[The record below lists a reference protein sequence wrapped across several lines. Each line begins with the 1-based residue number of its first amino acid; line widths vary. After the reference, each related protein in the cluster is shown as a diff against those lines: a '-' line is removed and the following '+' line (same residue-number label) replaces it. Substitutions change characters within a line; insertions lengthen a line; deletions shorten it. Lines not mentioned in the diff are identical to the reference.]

1 MSCSWRRCFSEQQE
15 FRVLVSGAMFQHAPA
30 TCRRWARSPRSREE
44 RLRLGRRR
52 VEVVSPEEDPRA
64 RNHGPAGWAEC
75 RQSKRCWLLE
85 QGPART
91 RGMWLGQPRQTGTH
105 LPASDTA
112 LGPGAASAVMAAD
125 PLAAQLPAPAAAP
138 HLKGGKKEPSLAV
151 VARKGMVMASP
162 FTSSPVT
169 IPTTAQPG
177 FLGGWLNR
185 IPLPKWALIA
195 VAVAVGVLLLLFL
208 ICIVR
213 CCCGKKKPKKK
224 ERVSV
229 PAVSSSTTASLVQ
242 PETED
247 LERGTEQT
255 GRGKL
260 QYSLEYNFRAQELKV
275 GVKQA
280 AELKAMD
287 SGGTSDPYV
296 IVYLTSDTKKRYE
309 TKVYR
314 KTLNPVFNESFT
326 FQVPQVEVP
335 ESTLVMQIYDF
346 NRFAKHDI
354 IGEVRLPLASVSLQH
369 VIEQW
374 SDLAAA
380 GKVEEEQLG
389 EICFS
394 LRYVPST
401 SKLTVLIL
409 EAKKLK
415 RMKSHGLSDPFV
427 KVHLIL
433 NRKKWKKKMTSVK
446 KNTLRPYFNEVFVFE
461 VPFNQ
466 IKNVDVV
473 ISVWDHDKV
482 TKNEP
487 IGKLFLGCRATG
499 NQLRHWSDMLSNPR
513 RPLTQWHSLQP
524 PDVVDKA
531 LGLKSHLKLPLPP
544 R

>member
-1 MSCSWRRCFSEQQE
+1 M
-15 FRVLVSGAMFQHAPA
+15 
-30 TCRRWARSPRSREE
+30 
-44 RLRLGRRR
+44 
-52 VEVVSPEEDPRA
+52 
-64 RNHGPAGWAEC
+64 
-75 RQSKRCWLLE
+75 
-85 QGPART
+85 
-91 RGMWLGQPRQTGTH
+91 
-105 LPASDTA
+105 
-112 LGPGAASAVMAAD
+112 AVA
-125 PLAAQLPAPAAAP
+125 
-138 HLKGGKKEPSLAV
+138 
-151 VARKGMVMASP
+151 ARKGRVMTSML
-162 FTSSPVT
+162 TSSPMAFT
-169 IPTTAQPG
+169 TTAQPG
-177 FLGGWLNR
+177 LLGGWLGR

-195 VAVAVGVLLLLFL
+195 VTVAVAILLLLFL

-213 CCCGKKKPKKK
+213 CCCVKKKPKKK
-224 ERVSV
+224 ERVSLH
-229 PAVSSSTTASLVQ
+229 AVSSPTTASLVQ
-242 PETED
+242 PEMED
-247 LERGTEQT
+247 LEHGMEQRA
-255 GRGKL
+255 RGKL

-296 IVYLTSDTKKRYE
+296 IVYLTSDMKKRYE

-314 KTLNPVFNESFT
+314 KTLNPIFNESFI
-326 FQVPQVEVP
+326 FQVPQAEVP

-374 SDLAAA
+374 SDLAVAS
-380 GKVEEEQLG
+380 KVEEEQLG

-401 SKLTVLIL
+401 GKLTVLIL
-409 EAKKLK
+409 EAKQLK
-415 RMKSHGLSDPFV
+415 RMDSHGLSDPFV

-433 NRKKWKKKMTSVK
+433 NRKKWKKKITSVK
-446 KNTLRPYFNEVFVFE
+446 KNTLSPYFNEVFVFE
-461 VPFNQ
+461 VPFSQ
-466 IKNVDVV
+466 IQNVDLV

-487 IGKLFLGCRATG
+487 IGKIFLGCRATG

-513 RPLTQWHSLQP
+513 RPLAQWHSLQP

>member
-1 MSCSWRRCFSEQQE
+1 MHGSW
-15 FRVLVSGAMFQHAPA
+15 
-30 TCRRWARSPRSREE
+30 PRSLCRGKG
-44 RLRLGRRR
+44 RLRLRRR
-52 VEVVSPEEDPRA
+52 RDGHS
-64 RNHGPAGWAEC
+64 
-75 RQSKRCWLLE
+75 
-85 QGPART
+85 
-91 RGMWLGQPRQTGTH
+91 
-105 LPASDTA
+105 
-112 LGPGAASAVMAAD
+112 
-125 PLAAQLPAPAAAP
+125 
-138 HLKGGKKEPSLAV
+138 SLAMAV
-151 VARKGMVMASP
+151 AARKGMMTASP
-162 FTSSPVT
+162 LTSSPVA
-169 IPTTAQPG
+169 IATTAQPG
-177 FLGGWLNR
+177 FLDGWLSQ

-195 VAVAVGVLLLLFL
+195 VAVAVAVLLLLFV
-208 ICIVR
+208 ICIIR

-224 ERVSV
+224 EKVSLL
-229 PAVSSSTTASLVQ
+229 PVSGFSAACLVQ
-242 PETED
+242 PEMED
-247 LERGTEQT
+247 LERCAEQT

-260 QYSLEYNFRAQELKV
+260 QYSLEYNFRVQEVDHTLLHVPSTHSLTSLTPTWLEASFLLHMLPTEPLVICPILLHLVTLTIAPFKLKV

-296 IVYLTSDTKKRYE
+296 IVYLTSDVKKKYE

-314 KTLNPVFNESFT
+314 KTLNPVFNETFT
-326 FQVPQVEVP
+326 FQVPQAEVP

-374 SDLAAA
+374 SDLVAAS
-380 GKVEEEQLG
+380 KVEEEQLG

-401 SKLTVLIL
+401 GKLTVLIL

-415 RMKSHGLSDPFV
+415 RMDSHGLSDPFV

-433 NRKKWKKKMTSVK
+433 NRKKWKKKTTSVK
-446 KNTLRPYFNEVFVFE
+446 KNTLSPYFNEVFVFE
-461 VPFNQ
+461 VPFSQ
-466 IKNVDVV
+466 IQNVDVV

-513 RPLTQWHSLQP
+513 RPLAQWHSLQP
-524 PDVVDKA
+524 PEVVDKA

>member
-1 MSCSWRRCFSEQQE
+1 M
-15 FRVLVSGAMFQHAPA
+15 
-30 TCRRWARSPRSREE
+30 
-44 RLRLGRRR
+44 
-52 VEVVSPEEDPRA
+52 
-64 RNHGPAGWAEC
+64 
-75 RQSKRCWLLE
+75 
-85 QGPART
+85 
-91 RGMWLGQPRQTGTH
+91 
-105 LPASDTA
+105 
-112 LGPGAASAVMAAD
+112 AVA
-125 PLAAQLPAPAAAP
+125 
-138 HLKGGKKEPSLAV
+138 
-151 VARKGMVMASP
+151 ARKGRTTASP
-162 FTSSPVT
+162 HASIT
-169 IPTTAQPG
+169 TTAWPG
-177 FLGGWLNR
+177 FLNSWLSH
-185 IPLPKWALIA
+185 IPLPQWALIAIA
-195 VAVAVGVLLLLFL
+195 VAVAILLLLFL
-208 ICIVR
+208 ICIMR

-224 ERVSV
+224 ERINLC
-229 PAVSSSTTASLVQ
+229 AVSNSTTASLVQ
-242 PETED
+242 PEMED
-247 LERGTEQT
+247 LEQEVEQIH
-255 GRGKL
+255 RGKL
-260 QYSLEYNFRAQELKV
+260 QYSLDYNFRTQELKV

-280 AELKAMD
+280 VDLKAMD

-296 IVYLTSDTKKRYE
+296 IIYLTSDMKKRYE

-314 KTLNPVFNESFT
+314 KTLNPIFNESFT
-326 FQVPQVEVP
+326 FQVPQAEVP

-380 GKVEEEQLG
+380 SRVEEEQLG

-401 SKLTVLIL
+401 GKLTVLIL

-415 RMKSHGLSDPFV
+415 RMDSHGLSDPFV

-433 NRKKWKKKMTSVK
+433 NRKKWKKKKTSVK
-446 KNTLRPYFNEVFVFE
+446 KNTLSPYFNEVFVFE

-466 IKNVDVV
+466 IQNVDVV

-513 RPLTQWHSLQP
+513 RPLAQWHILQP

-531 LGLKSHLKLPLPP
+531 LGLKSHLRLPLAS

>member
-1 MSCSWRRCFSEQQE
+1 MPIW
-15 FRVLVSGAMFQHAPA
+15 
-30 TCRRWARSPRSREE
+30 
-44 RLRLGRRR
+44 
-52 VEVVSPEEDPRA
+52 
-64 RNHGPAGWAEC
+64 
-75 RQSKRCWLLE
+75 
-85 QGPART
+85 
-91 RGMWLGQPRQTGTH
+91 
-105 LPASDTA
+105 
-112 LGPGAASAVMAAD
+112 
-125 PLAAQLPAPAAAP
+125 
-138 HLKGGKKEPSLAV
+138 
-151 VARKGMVMASP
+151 GMVSSHSLPTWGLSRIIGAVLKVQLLNAGAPGRGLNALYMFLFVFNSSVHLCSP
-162 FTSSPVT
+162 NVTPV
-169 IPTTAQPG
+169 
-177 FLGGWLNR
+177 
-185 IPLPKWALIA
+185 PKWALIA
-195 VAVAVGVLLLLFL
+195 VAVAVAILLLLFL
-208 ICIVR
+208 ICIIR

-224 ERVSV
+224 ERVSLH
-229 PAVSSSTTASLVQ
+229 AVSSSTTASLVR
-242 PETED
+242 PSSSPILLHLVT
-247 LERGTEQT
+247 LCITPF
-255 GRGKL
+255 K
-260 QYSLEYNFRAQELKV
+260 LKV

-296 IVYLTSDTKKRYE
+296 IVYLTSDMKKRYE

-326 FQVPQVEVP
+326 FQVPQAEVP

-346 NRFAKHDI
+346 NRFTKHDI

-374 SDLAAA
+374 SDLVAAS
-380 GKVEEEQLG
+380 KVEEEQLG

-401 SKLTVLIL
+401 GKLTVLIL

-415 RMKSHGLSDPFV
+415 RMDSHGLSDPFV

-433 NRKKWKKKMTSVK
+433 NRKKWKKKTTSVK
-446 KNTLRPYFNEVFVFE
+446 KNTLSPYFNEVFVFE

-466 IKNVDVV
+466 IQNMDVV

-513 RPLTQWHSLQP
+513 RPLAQWHSLQP

-531 LGLKSHLKLPLPP
+531 LGLKSHLKLPLPS

>member
-1 MSCSWRRCFSEQQE
+1 M
-15 FRVLVSGAMFQHAPA
+15 
-30 TCRRWARSPRSREE
+30 
-44 RLRLGRRR
+44 
-52 VEVVSPEEDPRA
+52 
-64 RNHGPAGWAEC
+64 
-75 RQSKRCWLLE
+75 
-85 QGPART
+85 
-91 RGMWLGQPRQTGTH
+91 
-105 LPASDTA
+105 
-112 LGPGAASAVMAAD
+112 VMAA
-125 PLAAQLPAPAAAP
+125 
-138 HLKGGKKEPSLAV
+138 
-151 VARKGMVMASP
+151 RKGRAMASLLP
-162 FTSSPVT
+162 SSPT
-169 IPTTAQPG
+169 AITTTAQPG
-177 FLGGWLNR
+177 SLAGWLSQ
-185 IPLPKWALIA
+185 IPLPKWALITVT
-195 VAVAVGVLLLLFL
+195 VAVAILLLLFL
-208 ICIVR
+208 ICIIR

-224 ERVSV
+224 ERVSLC
-229 PAVSSSTTASLVQ
+229 AMSGSTTASLVQ
-242 PETED
+242 PEVED
-247 LERGTEQT
+247 LEQGTEQM

-296 IVYLTSDTKKRYE
+296 IVYLTSDTKKKYE

-314 KTLNPVFNESFT
+314 KTLNPIFNESFT
-326 FQVPQVEVP
+326 FQVPQLEVP

-346 NRFAKHDI
+346 NRFIKHDI

-374 SDLAAA
+374 SDLAVAS
-380 GKVEEEQLG
+380 KVEEEQLG

-401 SKLTVLIL
+401 GKLMVLIL

-415 RMKSHGLSDPFV
+415 RMDSHGLSDPFV
-427 KVHLIL
+427 KVNLIL
-433 NRKKWKKKMTSVK
+433 NKKKWKKKTTTVK
-446 KNTLRPYFNEVFVFE
+446 KNTLSPYFNEMFVFE

-466 IKNVDVV
+466 IQNVDVV

-482 TKNEP
+482 TKSEP

-513 RPLTQWHSLQP
+513 RPVAQWHNLQS
-524 PDVVDKA
+524 PDVVDKV
-531 LGLKSHLKLPLPP
+531 LGLKSHLKLSLPP

>member
-1 MSCSWRRCFSEQQE
+1 M
-15 FRVLVSGAMFQHAPA
+15 
-30 TCRRWARSPRSREE
+30 
-44 RLRLGRRR
+44 
-52 VEVVSPEEDPRA
+52 
-64 RNHGPAGWAEC
+64 
-75 RQSKRCWLLE
+75 
-85 QGPART
+85 
-91 RGMWLGQPRQTGTH
+91 
-105 LPASDTA
+105 
-112 LGPGAASAVMAAD
+112 AVA
-125 PLAAQLPAPAAAP
+125 
-138 HLKGGKKEPSLAV
+138 
-151 VARKGMVMASP
+151 ARKGGATATP
-162 FTSSPVT
+162 LTSSPT
-169 IPTTAQPG
+169 ATTARPG
-177 FLGGWLNR
+177 FLGGWLSR
-185 IPLPKWALIA
+185 IPLPRWALIA
-195 VAVAVGVLLLLFL
+195 VGVAVAILFLLFL
-208 ICIVR
+208 ICIIR
-213 CCCGKKKPKKK
+213 CCCGKKKPRKK
-224 ERVSV
+224 ERVNLHNV
-229 PAVSSSTTASLVQ
+229 ISSTTASLVQ
-242 PETED
+242 PELED
-247 LERGTEQT
+247 LEEGMEQT

-314 KTLNPVFNESFT
+314 KTLNPIFNESFT
-326 FQVPQVEVP
+326 FQVPQAEVA

-354 IGEVRLPLASVSLQH
+354 IGEVRLPLASISLQH

-374 SDLAAA
+374 SDLVVAS
-380 GKVEEEQLG
+380 KVEEEPLG

-401 SKLTVLIL
+401 GKLTVLIL

-415 RMKSHGLSDPFV
+415 RMDSHGLSDPFV

-433 NRKKWKKKMTSVK
+433 NRKKWKKKTTSVK
-446 KNTLRPYFNEVFVFE
+446 KNTLSPYFNEVFVFE

-466 IKNVDVV
+466 IQNVDVV

-482 TKNEP
+482 TRNEP

-513 RPLTQWHSLQP
+513 RPLAQWHSLQP

-531 LGLKSHLKLPLPP
+531 LGLKAHLKLQLPT

>member
-1 MSCSWRRCFSEQQE
+1 MA
-15 FRVLVSGAMFQHAPA
+15 VA
-30 TCRRWARSPRSREE
+30 
-44 RLRLGRRR
+44 
-52 VEVVSPEEDPRA
+52 
-64 RNHGPAGWAEC
+64 
-75 RQSKRCWLLE
+75 
-85 QGPART
+85 ART
-91 RGMWLGQPRQTGTH
+91 GRTT
-105 LPASDTA
+105 
-112 LGPGAASAVMAAD
+112 
-125 PLAAQLPAPAAAP
+125 
-138 HLKGGKKEPSLAV
+138 
-151 VARKGMVMASP
+151 ASP
-162 FTSSPVT
+162 HASIT
-169 IPTTAQPG
+169 TTAWPG
-177 FLGGWLNR
+177 FLGSWLSR

-195 VAVAVGVLLLLFL
+195 VAVAVAILLLLFL
-208 ICIVR
+208 IGIVR

-224 ERVSV
+224 ERINLC
-229 PAVSSSTTASLVQ
+229 AISSSTTASLVQ
-242 PETED
+242 PEMED
-247 LERGTEQT
+247 LEQGVEQMH
-255 GRGKL
+255 RGKL
-260 QYSLEYNFRAQELKV
+260 QYSLEYNFRTQELKV

-280 AELKAMD
+280 VDLKAMD

-296 IVYLTSDTKKRYE
+296 IVYLTSDMKKRYE

-314 KTLNPVFNESFT
+314 KTLNPIFNESFT
-326 FQVPQVEVP
+326 FQVPQAEVP

-374 SDLAAA
+374 SELAVAS
-380 GKVEEEQLG
+380 KVEEEQLG

-401 SKLTVLIL
+401 GKLTVLIL

-415 RMKSHGLSDPFV
+415 RMDSHGLSDPFV

-433 NRKKWKKKMTSVK
+433 NRKKWKKKKTSVK
-446 KNTLRPYFNEVFVFE
+446 KNTLSPYFNEVFVFE

-466 IKNVDVV
+466 IQNVDVV

-513 RPLTQWHSLQP
+513 RPLAQWHILQP

-531 LGLKSHLKLPLPP
+531 LGLKSHLKLPLAS

>member
-1 MSCSWRRCFSEQQE
+1 LHSWN
-15 FRVLVSGAMFQHAPA
+15 VAP
-30 TCRRWARSPRSREE
+30 
-44 RLRLGRRR
+44 
-52 VEVVSPEEDPRA
+52 V
-64 RNHGPAGWAEC
+64 
-75 RQSKRCWLLE
+75 
-85 QGPART
+85 
-91 RGMWLGQPRQTGTH
+91 
-105 LPASDTA
+105 
-112 LGPGAASAVMAAD
+112 
-125 PLAAQLPAPAAAP
+125 
-138 HLKGGKKEPSLAV
+138 
-151 VARKGMVMASP
+151 
-162 FTSSPVT
+162 
-169 IPTTAQPG
+169 
-177 FLGGWLNR
+177 
-185 IPLPKWALIA
+185 PKWALIA
-195 VAVAVGVLLLLFL
+195 IAVAVAVLLLLFL
-208 ICIVR
+208 ICIIR

-224 ERVSV
+224 ERVSLH
-229 PAVSSSTTASLVQ
+229 AISSSTTASLVRPAFPSPPPASSLRGYSLPQVQ
-242 PETED
+242 PEMDD
-247 LERGTEQT
+247 LEQGTEQT

-296 IVYLTSDTKKRYE
+296 IVYLTSDMKKRYE

-314 KTLNPVFNESFT
+314 KTLNPVFNENFT
-326 FQVPQVEVP
+326 FQVPQAEMP

-346 NRFAKHDI
+346 NRFTKHDI

-374 SDLAAA
+374 SDLVAAS
-380 GKVEEEQLG
+380 KVEEEQLG

-401 SKLTVLIL
+401 GKLTVLIL

-415 RMKSHGLSDPFV
+415 RMDSHGLSDPFV

-433 NRKKWKKKMTSVK
+433 NRKKWKKKKTSVK
-446 KNTLRPYFNEVFVFE
+446 KNTLSPYFNEVFVFE
-461 VPFNQ
+461 VPFSQ
-466 IKNVDVV
+466 IQHVDVV

-513 RPLTQWHSLQP
+513 RPLAQWHSLQP

-531 LGLKSHLKLPLPP
+531 LGLK
-544 R
+544 

>member
-1 MSCSWRRCFSEQQE
+1 M
-15 FRVLVSGAMFQHAPA
+15 
-30 TCRRWARSPRSREE
+30 
-44 RLRLGRRR
+44 
-52 VEVVSPEEDPRA
+52 
-64 RNHGPAGWAEC
+64 
-75 RQSKRCWLLE
+75 
-85 QGPART
+85 
-91 RGMWLGQPRQTGTH
+91 
-105 LPASDTA
+105 
-112 LGPGAASAVMAAD
+112 
-125 PLAAQLPAPAAAP
+125 
-138 HLKGGKKEPSLAV
+138 V
-151 VARKGMVMASP
+151 VAATKGRVMASP
-162 FTSSPVT
+162 LPSSPT
-169 IPTTAQPG
+169 AIATTAQQG
-177 FLGGWLNR
+177 FLGGWFR
-185 IPLPKWALIA
+185 QIPLPKWALITVA
-195 VAVAVGVLLLLFL
+195 VAVAIFFLLFL

-224 ERVSV
+224 ERVNLC
-229 PAVSSSTTASLVQ
+229 AVSGSTTASLVQ
-242 PETED
+242 PEMED
-247 LERGTEQT
+247 LEQGMEQM

-296 IVYLTSDTKKRYE
+296 IVYLTSDTKRKYE

-314 KTLNPVFNESFT
+314 KTLNPIFNESFT

-346 NRFAKHDI
+346 NRFTKHDI

-374 SDLAAA
+374 SDLVVAS
-380 GKVEEEQLG
+380 KVEEEQLG

-401 SKLTVLIL
+401 GKLTVLIL

-415 RMKSHGLSDPFV
+415 RMDSHGLSDPFV

-433 NRKKWKKKMTSVK
+433 NRKKWKKKTTSVK
-446 KNTLRPYFNEVFVFE
+446 KNTLSPYFNEMFVFE

-466 IKNVDVV
+466 IQNVDVV

-487 IGKLFLGCRATG
+487 IGKLFLSCRATG

-513 RPLTQWHSLQP
+513 RPLAQWHSLQP